1 MEHFL
6 LELARK
12 LDALDE
18 SSIMSLW
25 DKYANI
31 VAHFES
37 TKHWEEAVL
46 VLGLIQ
52 AKHMKNQLFNI
63 NFADRLRN
71 HQHSDVL
78 DRLNFTIDE
87 PGLNTFAG
95 KNAPAR
101 RQTKHQSALTKP
113 FKAEIL
119 TFQRPED

>member
-25 DKYANI
+25 DKYATI

-37 TKHWEEAVL
+37 TKQWEEAVL

-63 NFADRLRN
+63 NFADRIRN
-71 HQHSDVL
+71 AQHSDAMG
-78 DRLNFTIDE
+78 RLNFSIDDPE
-87 PGLNTFAG
+87 LNTFAG
-95 KNAPAR
+95 NIAPLKK
-101 RQTKHQSALTKP
+101 QTKRQSARKKP
-113 FKAEIL
+113 PKAEIL
-119 TFQRPED
+119 TFQRPGD